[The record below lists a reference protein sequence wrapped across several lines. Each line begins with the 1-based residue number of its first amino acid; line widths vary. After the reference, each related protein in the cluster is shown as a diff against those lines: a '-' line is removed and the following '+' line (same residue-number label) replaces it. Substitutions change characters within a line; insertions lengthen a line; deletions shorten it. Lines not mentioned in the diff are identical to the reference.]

1 MQRVDGQCGSLI
13 LETVQSLTS
22 SSGSSPGALAAA
34 TRSILATI
42 VGGTVLLLI
51 R

>member
-1 MQRVDGQCGSLI
+1 MI
-13 LETVQSLTS
+13 
-22 SSGSSPGALAAA
+22 AMIAAA

-42 VGGTVLLLI
+42 VGGMAVLLLI